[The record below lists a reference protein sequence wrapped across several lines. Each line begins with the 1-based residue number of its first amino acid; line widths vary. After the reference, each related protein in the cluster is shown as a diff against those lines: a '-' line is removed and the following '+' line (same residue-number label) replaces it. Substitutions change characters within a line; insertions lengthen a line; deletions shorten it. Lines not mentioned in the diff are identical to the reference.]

1 MAMIYISIG
10 SNIDAEKNIRGAVQ
24 ALSEEFGTLLLSSV
38 YESEAVGF
46 DGDKFLNLVVGADTD
61 ADVYRVNDTLHAIE
75 EQYGRVRSGPKFSSR
90 TLDLDLL
97 VYDDLILNEDGIQ
110 IPRDEITKN
119 AFVLWP
125 LAELAPHQCHP
136 KSGISYAKLWQDYDK
151 SRQQLVPIEFDWE
164 A

>member
-1 MAMIYISIG
+1 MARIYISIG

-24 ALSEEFGTLLLSSV
+24 ALCEEFGTLLISSV
-38 YESEAVGF
+38 YESDAIGF

-61 ADVYRVNDTLHAIE
+61 DDVYYVSQALRSIE
-75 EQYGRVRSGPKFSSR
+75 DQFGRERSGPKFSSR

-97 VYDDLILNEDGIQ
+97 VFDDLIMSKDGIQ

-125 LAELAPHQCHP
+125 LAELAPQECHP
-136 KSGISYAKLWQDYDK
+136 ESGETYGQLWDAYDK
-151 SRQQLVPIEFDWE
+151 SKQKLTPIEFEWGG
-164 A
+164 

>member
-1 MAMIYISIG
+1 MARIYISIG

-24 ALSEEFGTLLLSSV
+24 ALCELFGTLLISSV

-46 DGDKFLNLVVGADTD
+46 EGDKFLNLVVAANTD
-61 ADVYRVNDTLHAIE
+61 DDVSLVSKALHTIE
-75 EQYGRVRSGPKFSSR
+75 DSFGRDRSGPKFSSR

-97 VYDDLILNEDGIQ
+97 LYDDLVMHENGIQ
-110 IPRDEITKN
+110 IPRDEISKN

-125 LAELAPHQCHP
+125 LSEIAPEQCHP
-136 KSGISYAKLWQDYDK
+136 ESGISFAKLWEDYDK
-151 SRQQLVPIEFDWE
+151 SSQQLTPIEFDWE

>member
-1 MAMIYISIG
+1 MARIYISIG

-24 ALSEEFGTLLLSSV
+24 ALCEQFDTLLISSV

-46 DGDKFLNLVVGADTD
+46 EGDKFLNLVVGADTD
-61 ADVYRVNDTLHAIE
+61 ASVRDVSEVLHRIE
-75 EQYGRVRSGPKFSSR
+75 DQFGRERSGPKFSSR

-97 VYDDLILNEDGIQ
+97 LYDDMVLHEDGIQ
-110 IPRDEITKN
+110 IPRDEITQN

-125 LAELAPHQCHP
+125 LAELVPQQCHP
-136 KSGISYAKLWQDYDK
+136 ESGVSFAKLWEDYDK
-151 SRQQLVPIEFDWE
+151 SRQQLTPIEFDWQ

>member
-1 MAMIYISIG
+1 MTRIYISVG
-10 SNIDAEKNIRGAVQ
+10 SNIDAEKNIRGAAN
-24 ALSEEFGTLLLSSV
+24 ALRDSFGSLLISSV

-46 DGDKFLNLVVGADTD
+46 DGDNFLNLVIGADTD
-61 ADVYRVNDTLHAIE
+61 DNVYQVSKTLRAIE
-75 EQYGRVRSGPKFSSR
+75 DRFGRERSGPKFSAR

-97 VYDDLILNEDGIQ
+97 LYDDLIMHEDGIQ

-125 LAELAPHQCHP
+125 LAELAPDECHP
-136 KSGISYAKLWQDYDK
+136 QSGECYAKLWQAYDK
-151 SRQQLVPIEFDWE
+151 SKQQLTPVSFDWQ